1 MKIIQMLI
9 DIAQKEERRSAM
21 LTFHPHPRKVLF
33 PDDHG
38 LQLLTTMDE
47 KLELLEQAGI
57 DDVIIHPFS
66 RGFSRH
72 TAVEYVR
79 DLLVHGLHMKHLVIG
94 YDHRFGRN
102 REGDIHELREMAPLF
117 DFKVT
122 EISAQDIDDVNVS
135 STKIRTALNEGD
147 LTTANAFLGY
157 RFSFFGKVVLGAQR
171 GKGLGF
177 PTANIHVLDDTK
189 LIPRVGVYAVDVVLG
204 DETFRGMMNIGFNP
218 TFGDDAPKTIEVN
231 IFDFDR
237 DIYGRDLNIVLLK
250 YLRDEQ
256 RFVNASDLQ
265 AQMIIDKQNA
275 LHS

>member
-79 DLLVHGLHMKHLVIG
+79 DLLVH
-94 YDHRFGRN
+94 R
-102 REGDIHELREMAPLF
+102 LR
-117 DFKVT
+117 
-122 EISAQDIDDVNVS
+122 S
-135 STKIRTALNEGD
+135 
-147 LTTANAFLGY
+147 
-157 RFSFFGKVVLGAQR
+157 
-171 GKGLGF
+171 
-177 PTANIHVLDDTK
+177 
-189 LIPRVGVYAVDVVLG
+189 PRVD
-204 DETFRGMMNIGFNP
+204 NC
-218 TFGDDAPKTIEVN
+218 
-231 IFDFDR
+231 
-237 DIYGRDLNIVLLK
+237 
-250 YLRDEQ
+250 
-256 RFVNASDLQ
+256 
-265 AQMIIDKQNA
+265 
-275 LHS
+275 